1 MRASSGVII
10 SSLLP
15 WTRFHI
21 PFWRNGYSISG
32 AVNKALTFID
42 AACEAFRAI
51 PELNNKSRRCSANS
65 FGTRLSV
72 KSDATGGWFETSS
85 KAEEG
90 SMRPSLNLW
99 RLFTTLLVFS
109 SPAFGQQGFRHV
121 VPPPAPVRALTVHPT
136 PTRLPVAPVIRRIS
150 VSSSTSSGN
159 SNRDSSATGSS
170 VVLFDGSPINLDQLL
185 DPSPSFGFDF
195 EHLNAVNP
203 DLAIK
208 ALIDPITQQRLALA
222 ERLLRE
228 TPSVPISFPLFAG
241 QPVVMLEQQP
251 PVIVLQQQ
259 PASAPAVQEA
269 APMAPAPPAAESSA
283 EPLHDVGTFVLV
295 LRDGTKLDAVAFT
308 IQNDHLIYITSDGLR
323 RVIPVSELDKPATEQ
338 LNDDRGTPVH
348 LPQ

>member
-1 MRASSGVII
+1 M
-10 SSLLP
+10 
-15 WTRFHI
+15 
-21 PFWRNGYSISG
+21 
-32 AVNKALTFID
+32 
-42 AACEAFRAI
+42 
-51 PELNNKSRRCSANS
+51 
-65 FGTRLSV
+65 
-72 KSDATGGWFETSS
+72 
-85 KAEEG
+85 G
-90 SMRPSLNLW
+90 SN
-99 RLFTTLLVFS
+99 
-109 SPAFGQQGFRHV
+109 
-121 VPPPAPVRALTVHPT
+121 
-136 PTRLPVAPVIRRIS
+136 
-150 VSSSTSSGN
+150 
-159 SNRDSSATGSS
+159 

-228 TPSVPISFPLFAG
+228 TPSAPISFPFFAG

-269 APMAPAPPAAESSA
+269 EPMAPAPPAAESSA

-308 IQNDHLIYITSDGLR
+308 MQNDRLIYITSDGLR